1 MTFEFTTTTRIIF
14 GQGTADQLPELAHT
28 YGKKIL
34 VVTGRDPTRFQ
45 PLFDKLDTPGSC
57 VTVYSIATEPTV
69 DEVRRGAALALKGG
83 ADVVIGLGGGSAVD
97 AGKAIVAM
105 ARQPH
110 DVLHYLEV
118 VGQGNPLDE
127 PPLPFIAVPT
137 TAGTGAE
144 ATRNAVLAS
153 PEHGVKASLRH
164 PSMLPAIALI
174 DPKLTLDC
182 PPAITAASG
191 MDALTQCLEAYV
203 SSKAQPLTDLLCAEG
218 IQRAARSLETAVKDG
233 SNIQAREDMALAALY
248 SGMALANAGLG
259 AVHGFAAPLGGSF
272 SAPHGAICASLIA
285 PVWTANWAIIQSGD
299 YPQAKARFET
309 AARWLLNDPTASPE
323 QAGAFLQKLTQRL
336 NIPSLAHHGIQES
349 DLDEVADKAAK
360 ASSMKGNPVPLPK
373 EILIAILRAAL

>member
-1 MTFEFTTTTRIIF
+1 MTFEFATSTRIIF
-14 GQGTADQLPELAHT
+14 GQGTAAKLPDLAHS

-34 VVTGRDPTRFQ
+34 VVTGRDPARFQ
-45 PLFDKLDTPGSC
+45 PLLDKLDTPGNC
-57 VTVYSIATEPTV
+57 VTVYPITTEPTV
-69 DEVRRGAALALKGG
+69 DEVRRGAAVALKSG

-97 AGKAIVAM
+97 AGKAIAAM

-118 VGQGNPLDE
+118 VGQGNLLDE
-127 PPLPFIAVPT
+127 PPLPYIAVPT

-164 PSMLPAIALI
+164 ASMLPAVALI
-174 DPKLTLDC
+174 DPELALAC
-182 PPAITAASG
+182 PAHVTAASG
-191 MDALTQCLEAYV
+191 MDTLTQCLEAYV
-203 SSKAQPLTDLLCAEG
+203 SSKAQPMTDLLCAEG
-218 IQRAARSLETAVKDG
+218 IQRAARSLEIAVKDG
-233 SNIQAREDMALAALY
+233 QNIQAREDLALAALY
-248 SGMALANAGLG
+248 SGIALANAGLG

-272 SAPHGAICASLIA
+272 CAPHGTICAALIT
-285 PVWTANWAIIQSGD
+285 PVWTANWTVIQSGD
-299 YPQAKARFET
+299 YPHAKTRFET
-309 AARWLLNDPTASPE
+309 AARWLLNDPTATPE

-336 NIPSLAHHGIQES
+336 NIPRLAHHGIQES

>member
-1 MTFEFTTTTRIIF
+1 MTFEFATSTRIIF
-14 GQGTADQLPELAHT
+14 GQGTAEKLPELAHA

-34 VVTGRDPTRFQ
+34 IVTGRDPSRFQ
-45 PLFDKLDTPGSC
+45 SLFTQLDTPGSC
-57 VTVYSIATEPTV
+57 VTLYSIATEPTV
-69 DEVRRGAALALKGG
+69 DEVRRGAALALKSG
-83 ADVVIGLGGGSAVD
+83 ADVVIGIGGGSAVD
-97 AGKAIVAM
+97 AGKAIAAM

-153 PEHGVKASLRH
+153 TEHGVKASLRH
-164 PSMLPAIALI
+164 ATMLPAIALI
-174 DPKLTLDC
+174 DPKLTVDC
-182 PPAITAASG
+182 PPAVTAASG

-203 SSKAQPLTDLLCAEG
+203 SSKAQPMTDLLCAEG
-218 IQRAARSLETAVKDG
+218 IQRAARSLETAVVDG
-233 SNIQAREDMALAALY
+233 QNLQAREDMALAALY

-272 SAPHGAICASLIA
+272 SAQHGAICAALIA
-285 PVWTANWAIIQSGD
+285 PVWTANWAVVQAGFH
-299 YPQAKARFET
+299 PEAKARFET
-309 AARWLLNDPTASPE
+309 AARWLLNDATATPE

-336 NIPSLAHHGIQES
+336 NIPNLAHHGIQES
-349 DLDEVADKAAK
+349 DLDDIAAKAAK